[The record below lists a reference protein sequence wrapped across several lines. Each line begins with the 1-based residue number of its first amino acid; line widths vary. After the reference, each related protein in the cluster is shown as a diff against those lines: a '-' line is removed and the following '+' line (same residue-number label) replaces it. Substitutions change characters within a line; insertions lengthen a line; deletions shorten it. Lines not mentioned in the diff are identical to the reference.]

1 MGTKVAREAKGWVAR
16 GVAFLAA
23 VATAGAS
30 AGPAHAG
37 DVWVRGET
45 ADPGSLDPHKTST
58 SVEQHILDEL
68 YEGLT
73 VYDGHGDLAPGVAA
87 RWSISADGLVYTFA
101 LRPDARW
108 SNGEPVTADDFVFAF
123 RRLMD
128 PRTGA
133 GYANILYTVKN
144 ARDVNTGRL
153 PPDALGIRAL
163 GQAALEITLEHPSS
177 TFLDQLTHMT
187 AMPLHRAS
195 VERWGEKFSRAG
207 HLVGNGAFALR
218 RYVPNDRLVLEK
230 NPYFHDAATV
240 ALAGEV
246 IVPIADR
253 AAGLRRFMAGE
264 IDSYNEVP
272 NDQIAFIRQHL
283 AGAFK
288 LTPSLG
294 TYYYAL
300 DVRTR
305 PVDDPRVRRALALA
319 VDREFL
325 AGAIWGA
332 TTQPAYSFV
341 PPGIASYGAPTT
353 VAWTAMS
360 QFDREDA
367 ARALMTQAGY
377 GPAHPLHLTIRFDQ
391 SENHKA
397 TAVAVADMWRPLG
410 IESDFVVQ
418 DAASFF
424 GYLAA
429 GRPYQ
434 VARSG
439 WFADFPDAQNY
450 LFLAESDN
458 QSLNTAHYADAG
470 FDALMHAAERET
482 DAGRRRTLLHQA
494 EARLLDALPYLP
506 LMTYDAPN
514 LVSPH
519 LRGWTANNLDHHP
532 GRYISKE

>member
-1 MGTKVAREAKGWVAR
+1 MGKAVARRAADRRARWVAALL
-16 GVAFLAA
+16 VAA
-23 VATAGAS
+23 AGAALPAR
-30 AGPAHAG
+30 AGG
-37 DVWVRGET
+37 VWVRGET

-73 VYDGHGDLAPGVAA
+73 VYDGAGRLAPGVAA
-87 RWSISADGLVYTFA
+87 RWEVSPDGLAYTFV

-108 SNGEPVTADDFVFAF
+108 SNGEPVTADDFVFSF

-144 ARDVNTGRL
+144 ARGVNTGRL
-153 PPDALGIRAL
+153 PPDALGIRAVDPRT
-163 GQAALEITLEHPSS
+163 LEITLEHPAA

-187 AMPLHRAS
+187 AMPVHRGS
-195 VERWGEKFSRAG
+195 VERWGEGFSRAG
-207 HLVGNGAFALR
+207 HLVGNGAFVLK

-230 NPYFHDAATV
+230 NPYFHDAAAV
-240 ALAGEV
+240 ALDGET
-246 IVPIADR
+246 IMPIADR

-283 AGAFK
+283 ASAFR

-300 DVRTR
+300 DARAP
-305 PVDDPRVRRALALA
+305 PVDDARVRRALALA
-319 VDREFL
+319 IDRDFL
-325 AGAIWGA
+325 ARTIWGS
-332 TTQPAYSFV
+332 TTRASYSFV

-353 VAWTAMS
+353 VAWANDS
-360 QFDREDA
+360 QFRREDE
-367 ARALMTQAGY
+367 ARALMAAAGY
-377 GPAHPLHLTIRFDQ
+377 GPGHPLRLTIRFDQ

-410 IESDFVVQ
+410 VETAFIVQ

-424 GYLAA
+424 AYLAA

-458 QSLNTAHYADAG
+458 RSLNTAHYADPG
-470 FDALMHAAERET
+470 FDALMRAAESEA
-482 DAGRRRTLLHQA
+482 DAERRRELLHRA

-506 LMTYDAPN
+506 LMSYDAPN

-519 LRGWTANNLDHHP
+519 LGGWTANSLDHHP